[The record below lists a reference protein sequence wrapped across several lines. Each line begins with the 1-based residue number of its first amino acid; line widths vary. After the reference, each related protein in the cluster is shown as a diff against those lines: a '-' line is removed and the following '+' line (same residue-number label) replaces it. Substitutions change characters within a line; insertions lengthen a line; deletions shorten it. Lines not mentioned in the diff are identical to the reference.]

1 MEWLLD
7 SITVGHVVFYL
18 LCGAVV
24 MYIFGVIN
32 LRYERPMQLVVL
44 VPWLVLQILFY
55 IVIWPLFLM
64 AALRNRLTK
73 TWR

>member
-7 SITVGHVVFYL
+7 SITVGHVVCYL

-44 VPWLVLQILFY
+44 IPWLGLQILFC

-64 AALRNRLTK
+64 AALRNRLTER
-73 TWR
+73 WR